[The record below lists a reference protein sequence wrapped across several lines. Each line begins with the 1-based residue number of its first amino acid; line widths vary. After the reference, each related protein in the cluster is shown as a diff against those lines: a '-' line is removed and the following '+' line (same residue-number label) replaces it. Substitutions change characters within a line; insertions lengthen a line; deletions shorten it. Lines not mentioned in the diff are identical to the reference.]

1 MGRIK
6 RRLSNVCCPLQRLD
20 TDELSWWFL
29 LCIWGHSFHQQGR
42 DTISLSVAFTRALN
56 LIRRATICV
65 WLYEAVLC
73 REMRPDCCHQPC
85 ALGGQHLLP
94 AGPGCPCPKT
104 SYHHSSWA
112 SADLLA
118 ICPWLQPQREGWNS
132 TGQLCWPM
140 PRFSPAAQWPHC
152 DSRSRHT
159 GTLQHGTFNSPQKSP
174 GTCRYLGGSAG

>member
-85 ALGGQHLLP
+85 AGRRC
-94 AGPGCPCPKT
+94 CPCPKT
-104 SYHHSSWA
+104 SYHHSSSWA

-159 GTLQHGTFNSPQKSP
+159 GTLFILNKNMNT
-174 GTCRYLGGSAG
+174 TCNYF